1 MNHHPITKIKEHF
14 PELPLVPMQTTALS
28 LHLTTWGC
36 TMVRFQCE
44 SCGRMK
50 GDGETWILGFAAEN
64 IGVTSARR
72 EISIASSWD
81 RPRAVEA
88 LAVHFCSDE
97 CRATYM
103 TALFGNSPNT
113 LAGASTSTKRRIKR
127 VLPGAVVDTAI
138 SEKSRPKAKRRTV
151 VRRKIA

>member
-1 MNHHPITKIKEHF
+1 
-14 PELPLVPMQTTALS
+14 
-28 LHLTTWGC
+28 
-36 TMVRFQCE
+36 MVRFQCE

-103 TALFGNSPNT
+103 NALFGDSSGHP
-113 LAGASTSTKRRIKR
+113 S
-127 VLPGAVVDTAI
+127 
-138 SEKSRPKAKRRTV
+138 
-151 VRRKIA
+151 

>member
-1 MNHHPITKIKEHF
+1 
-14 PELPLVPMQTTALS
+14 
-28 LHLTTWGC
+28 
-36 TMVRFQCE
+36 MVRFQCE

-103 TALFGNSPNT
+103 TALFGDSPDT
-113 LAGASTSTKRRIKR
+113 LAGSASSTKRRIIR
-127 VLPGAVVDTAI
+127 HVPGAVVDTVV

-151 VRRKIA
+151 ARRKIA

>member
-1 MNHHPITKIKEHF
+1 
-14 PELPLVPMQTTALS
+14 
-28 LHLTTWGC
+28 
-36 TMVRFQCE
+36 MVRFQCE

-81 RPRAVEA
+81 RPRAVET

-103 TALFGNSPNT
+103 SALFGERQSGNP
-113 LAGASTSTKRRIKR
+113 RRR
-127 VLPGAVVDTAI
+127 GDFHEAADQALCSWCG
-138 SEKSRPKAKRRTV
+138 SRY
-151 VRRKIA
+151 

>member
-1 MNHHPITKIKEHF
+1 
-14 PELPLVPMQTTALS
+14 
-28 LHLTTWGC
+28 
-36 TMVRFQCE
+36 MVRFQCE
-44 SCGRMK
+44 SCGSMK
-50 GDGETWILGFAAEN
+50 GDGEAWILGFAAEN
-64 IGVTSARR
+64 IGVRSARR

-103 TALFGNSPNT
+103 TALFGDNPET
-113 LAGASTSTKRRIKR
+113 LGGSSTSTKRRIKR
-127 VLPGAVVDTAI
+127 LVTGAVVDTVV

>member
-1 MNHHPITKIKEHF
+1 
-14 PELPLVPMQTTALS
+14 
-28 LHLTTWGC
+28 
-36 TMVRFQCE
+36 MVRFQCE
-44 SCGRMK
+44 SCDRLK
-50 GDGETWILGFAAEN
+50 ENNETWILGFAAEN

-103 TALFGNSPNT
+103 NALFGET
-113 LAGASTSTKRRIKR
+113 AETVDGDTTSTKRRIKR
-127 VLPGAVVDTAI
+127 VLPGAVVETVVE
-138 SEKSRPKAKRRTV
+138 EKSRPKTKRRTV